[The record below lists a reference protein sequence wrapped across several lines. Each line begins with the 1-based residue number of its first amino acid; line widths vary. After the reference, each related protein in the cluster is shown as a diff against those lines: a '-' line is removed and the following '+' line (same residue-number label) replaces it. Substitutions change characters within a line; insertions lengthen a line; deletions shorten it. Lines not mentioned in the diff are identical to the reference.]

1 MTFLIPVRGDKMNIF
16 LPVLLTALSPVFTN
30 VNGKSLGVVVWHGMG
45 DSGFG
50 SGVKHLCQVIKDE
63 IPGTYVLDVEI
74 GSSSFFDRLHSFF
87 MPVNKQL
94 NIVCEM
100 IHSNPNLS
108 GGFHLIG
115 FSQGGLFVRA
125 LAQRCPPAV
134 LGSVISI
141 GGPQQGVFGMPFCPN
156 ATSLPLCS
164 FLRNMLSKAAYT
176 DFVQSHFVQAQYWHD
191 PFNEALYR
199 EKSQF
204 LAEINQEKV
213 QNQTYKNN
221 LLKAANLVLVRFMH
235 DATVIPGASEWFG
248 FYRSGNS
255 DDVYDIKESKQYKT
269 DSLGLKTLDEQ
280 GRLHLIPLPG
290 YHLQF
295 SDEWFRRVIIGQF
308 LKSRI

>member
-1 MTFLIPVRGDKMNIF
+1 MEIF
-16 LPVLLTALSPVFTN
+16 LFWLLPSLFSTSAE
-30 VNGKSLGVVVWHGMG
+30 VNAKPLGVVVWHGMG

-50 SGVKHLCQVIKDE
+50 SGVKRLCRMIMDE
-63 IPGTYVLDVEI
+63 IPGTYVLDVKI
-74 GSSSFFDRLHSFF
+74 GSSGFFDRLNSFF

-100 IHSNPNLS
+100 IHSDPNLS

-125 LAQRCPPAV
+125 LAQRCPPPK

-141 GGPQQGVFGMPFCPN
+141 GGPQQGVFGVPFCPN
-156 ATSLPLCS
+156 ATSVPFCNS
-164 FLRNMLSKAAYT
+164 FLKGLSRAAYT
-176 DFVQSHFVQAQYWHD
+176 AFIQSHFVQAQYWHD
-191 PFNEALYR
+191 PYNETLYR

-221 LLKAANLVLVRFMH
+221 LLRASNLVLVRFMH
-235 DATVIPGASEWFG
+235 DVTVIPGASEWFG
-248 FYRSGNS
+248 FYRS
-255 DDVYDIKESKQYKT
+255 DKPEDVYDIKESKQYKT

-295 SDEWFRRVIIGQF
+295 SDEWFRKVIIRQF
-308 LKSRI
+308 LKNQA

>member
-1 MTFLIPVRGDKMNIF
+1 MSFITRIYKMNIY
-16 LPVLLTALSPVFTN
+16 LSVLLIALSSVYTD
-30 VNGKSLGVVVWHGMG
+30 VNGEPLGVVVWHGMG

-50 SGVKHLCQVIKDE
+50 GGVKHLRQMIMDE

-74 GSSSFFDRLHSFF
+74 GSSSFFDRLNSFF

-94 NIVCEM
+94 NIVCDN
-100 IHSNPNLS
+100 IHSNPHLS
-108 GGFHLIG
+108 RGFHLIG

-156 ATSLPLCS
+156 ATSPPLCS

-191 PFNEALYR
+191 PFNEALYSER
-199 EKSQF
+199 SQF

-213 QNQTYKNN
+213 QNRTYKDN

-235 DATVIPGASEWFG
+235 DTTVIPGASEWFG
-248 FYRSGNS
+248 FYRSDKAG
-255 DDVYDIKESKQYKT
+255 DVYDIKESKQYKT

-308 LKSRI
+308 LRNRI